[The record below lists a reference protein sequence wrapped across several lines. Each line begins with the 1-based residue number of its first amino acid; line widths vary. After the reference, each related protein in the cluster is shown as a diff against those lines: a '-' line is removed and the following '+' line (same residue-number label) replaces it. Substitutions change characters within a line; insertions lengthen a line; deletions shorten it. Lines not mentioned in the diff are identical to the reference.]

1 LIDSNIIIYREDN
14 YTILGNLQKL
24 SKLLNSTSDLV
35 ILIHPMS
42 LEDIKRDKNEARQNI
57 ISSKILAYPSLDPYP
72 IPDYDNKYLDNF
84 KISKTNDKID
94 IMILYAV
101 YKDAVDFLITEDRG
115 IHKKAKKLGLEERVL
130 LIDEAINFF
139 ERFTHHEEPVSPP
152 SLKHDSVYNLDS
164 DDPIFDELKKQYPRF
179 LEWLITIKR
188 KGRKCWVHYKDDE
201 KIGALLIYKEE
212 NDPIPSIPPLPSK
225 RRLKICTFI
234 VTYNGYKIGELF
246 IKLVIDYCIKNDIFE
261 IYLTHYTIDE
271 DILVELISEY
281 GFFKEATMPDGEE
294 VFVKKL
300 LPVKD
305 ILDQLPHQ
313 QIDEKYYPILYDGKD
328 VKKFLLPI
336 YPSYH
341 GRFFPDYLPR
351 QLMLQESCGSFIVEG
366 NAIKKAYISRSN
378 IKGIKEGDIVLF
390 YCIRPIKKLT
400 SIGVVEAVYSG
411 VNDSK
416 QIMKLVAKR
425 TVYSPEEVEEMK
437 KPVLIILFRHHFH
450 LKKPLTLKTLKDAGI
465 LLSAPQSIG
474 KIAHENYMWIKEKGE
489 IDGRFTID

>member
-1 LIDSNIIIYREDN
+1 
-14 YTILGNLQKL
+14 
-24 SKLLNSTSDLV
+24 
-35 ILIHPMS
+35 
-42 LEDIKRDKNEARQNI
+42 
-57 ISSKILAYPSLDPYP
+57 
-72 IPDYDNKYLDNF
+72 
-84 KISKTNDKID
+84 
-94 IMILYAV
+94 
-101 YKDAVDFLITEDRG
+101 
-115 IHKKAKKLGLEERVL
+115 
-130 LIDEAINFF
+130 
-139 ERFTHHEEPVSPP
+139 
-152 SLKHDSVYNLDS
+152 
-164 DDPIFDELKKQYPRF
+164 
-179 LEWLITIKR
+179 
-188 KGRKCWVHYKDDE
+188 
-201 KIGALLIYKEE
+201 
-212 NDPIPSIPPLPSK
+212 
-225 RRLKICTFI
+225 
-234 VTYNGYKIGELF
+234 
-246 IKLVIDYCIKNDIFE
+246 
-261 IYLTHYTIDE
+261 
-271 DILVELISEY
+271 
-281 GFFKEATMPDGEE
+281 MPDGEE

-305 ILDQLPHQ
+305 ILDQLPPQ